1 MKKYIL
7 IALLALAVTVAG
19 AQTSRRNIEN
29 AATEAVKHAV
39 LTGIAPQDKDLE
51 QLAANAETSIEMI
64 SKMPDDG
71 DAVQHN
77 ACMKTIRAIV
87 NYASQPAGEAHND
100 SMREGLLRAID
111 RSDNPDT
118 RSQLLDMLADCARP
132 ADAPHLLMYLSDADM
147 APAAYRILVKMPGI
161 DDYIQ
166 SVAREATPEDS
177 LITRIARSR
186 AGSLVAA
193 PAVKAKPKAVVPFW
207 TAKLDAETERLRTLP
222 DAEADSILSSAPTV
236 ATLPRLLAIARRREG
251 IKRDAVIA
259 RYTMLSTRLGL
270 AGAARYLVLREADE
284 ASPGDDMRRKIIIEL
299 GATHT
304 VQALAYIR
312 RYYDIP
318 RYADAVAVAV
328 ADIVANNP
336 LVNGGKHLHNM
347 LNAAKY
353 ALACHYDE
361 QGATDAIDAVLA
373 ALANCRLD
381 NGYEF
386 SNLAPTSMGKN
397 GFWKRLDTM
406 ADFDLTFD
414 WLAKGD
420 MKVSLR
426 SMPVLTLNRT
436 KGALLAGDDK
446 WHAFDNVG
454 EWCTAN
460 VMVRGKAVTV
470 AVNGKR
476 VIENAPLTNP
486 DTNGEVNRS
495 GQVMFNADAD
505 GAVVRH
511 VCIRKHDSK

>member
-1 MKKYIL
+1 MKNIFL
-7 IALLALAVTVAG
+7 TALFVFAVNAAG
-19 AQTSRRNIEN
+19 AQTSRRDIETT
-29 AATEAVKHAV
+29 ATEVVKHAM
-39 LTGIAPQDKDLE
+39 LTGIAPQDNDIEK
-51 QLAANAETSIEMI
+51 LAATAQTSIEMI
-64 SKMPDDG
+64 SKMPDEG

-87 NYASQPAGEAHND
+87 SYASKPSGEAYND
-100 SMREGLLRAID
+100 NMREGLLRAID

-118 RSQLLDMLADCARP
+118 RSQLLDMLAECARP

-166 SVAREATPEDS
+166 SVAREATPADS

-186 AGSLVAA
+186 AGSIVAA
-193 PAVKAKPKAVVPFW
+193 PSVKAKPKATIPFW
-207 TAKLDAETERLRTLP
+207 TVKLDAETERLRAVRE
-222 DAEADSILSSAPTV
+222 AEADSILSASPTTSA
-236 ATLPRLLAIARRREG
+236 LPRLLAIARRSEG
-251 IKRDAVIA
+251 TKRDAVIA
-259 RYTMLSTRLGL
+259 RYITLATRLGL
-270 AGAARYLVLREADE
+270 TGAARYLVLREADE
-284 ASPGDDMRRKIIIEL
+284 ASPGDDMRRKIIVEL

-312 RYYDIP
+312 RYYDIT

-336 LVNGGKHLHNM
+336 RVNGGKHLHNM

-381 NGYEF
+381 SGYDF

-420 MKVSLR
+420 LKVSLR

-436 KGALLAGDDK
+436 KGARLAGSDE
-446 WHAFDNVG
+446 WHTFDNVG

-470 AVNGKR
+470 AINGKR
-476 VIENAPLTNP
+476 VIENAPLVNP
-486 DTNGEVNRS
+486 DADGEVNRS

-505 GAVVRH
+505 GGIVRH